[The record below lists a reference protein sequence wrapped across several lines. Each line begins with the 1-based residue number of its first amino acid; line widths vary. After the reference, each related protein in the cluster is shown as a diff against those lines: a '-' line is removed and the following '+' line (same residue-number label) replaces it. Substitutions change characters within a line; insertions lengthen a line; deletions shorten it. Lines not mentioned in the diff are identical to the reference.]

1 MVLSL
6 LGSELSVLGHHLDA
20 YSFLIHFAHRVHAS
34 SFLLVSSYR
43 DRLVLDERTVFTQEG
58 QDLGL
63 RSLYIRSNIKRP
75 ILTTHS
81 NYGRS
86 SGGVSGK

>member
-34 SFLLVSSYR
+34 PFLLVSSYR
-43 DRLVLDERTVFTQEG
+43 DRLVLFHLVNTQEG

-75 ILTTHS
+75 IVTTHS
-81 NYGRS
+81 NYGLS